1 MHAFSAFVLG
11 IVVTIG
17 GAFVHDT
24 AVTTPTQRFV
34 NWDVVGDNAR
44 AVIDSARAQFD
55 RWTK

>member
-1 MHAFSAFVLG
+1 MRAFSAFVLG

-34 NWDVVGDNAR
+34 NWEVVGDSAR
-44 AVIDSARAQFD
+44 AVIDSARAQLD